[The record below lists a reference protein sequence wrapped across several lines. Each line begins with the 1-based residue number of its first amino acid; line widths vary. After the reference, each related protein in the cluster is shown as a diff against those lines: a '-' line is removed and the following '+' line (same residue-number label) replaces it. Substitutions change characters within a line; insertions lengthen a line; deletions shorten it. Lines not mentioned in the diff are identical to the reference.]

1 MTSEKHSEYDYLYKI
16 LIVGNSGVGKS
27 SILLRFTEN
36 IFSYSFLS
44 TIGVDFKVKTISLD
58 NDVIKLQI
66 WDTAGQERFKTITS
80 SYYRGGNGAILVFDV
95 SMSDSFENIKNW
107 LKEID
112 TNNPDNIPKILVGNK
127 IDLNTERVISS
138 TQAKNFAD
146 SNNLIY
152 IETSSKDD
160 VGVYTIFETLSKEI
174 KINKKVEKN
183 IFKTD
188 LKDIKSEKTGK
199 NIRNKQDSCC
209 T

>member
-1 MTSEKHSEYDYLYKI
+1 
-16 LIVGNSGVGKS
+16 
-27 SILLRFTEN
+27 
-36 IFSYSFLS
+36 
-44 TIGVDFKVKTISLD
+44 
-58 NDVIKLQI
+58 
-66 WDTAGQERFKTITS
+66 
-80 SYYRGGNGAILVFDV
+80 
-95 SMSDSFENIKNW
+95 MSDSFENIKNW

-183 IFKTD
+183 I
-188 LKDIKSEKTGK
+188 LKQI
-199 NIRNKQDSCC
+199 
-209 T
+209 